1 MVRLLRANFARL
13 WKTKSF
19 WVCMII
25 SAVLGLSNFL
35 TSYSVN
41 TDCVKTLGAELMS
54 YGSNILLFISIF
66 AALFLGT
73 DYSGGTIRN
82 KLVIGHTRSEIYFS
96 NLITTAAGGLM
107 LMAATWTVVLVTGL
121 CLGGEAGMPA
131 EELLL
136 EMLIC
141 IGAVIAISAIYTLIG
156 MLFVSK
162 SSIVTITLV
171 LTFALI
177 IGAAMIESL
186 LAQPEYVTNYVMTVN
201 GETVQTEPE
210 HNPLY
215 VSGVRRDILTA
226 VNDIL
231 PSGQMMQIEMG
242 SPRSA
247 ELMPLYSLGVLAVTT
262 AIGAAVFRRK
272 DLK

>member
-19 WVCMII
+19 RVCMII
-25 SAVLGLSNFL
+25 SAGLGLANFL

-41 TDCVKTLGAELMS
+41 TECVKTLGAELMS
-54 YGSNILLFISIF
+54 DGSNILLFISIF

-73 DYSGGTIRN
+73 DYSNGTIRN

-107 LMAATWTVVLVTGL
+107 MLAGAWLIVLVTGL
-121 CLGGEAGMPA
+121 CLGGETGMPA

-136 EMLIC
+136 KMLIC
-141 IGAVIAISAIYTLIG
+141 VSAVIAISAIFTLLG
-156 MLFVSK
+156 MLLASK
-162 SSIVTITLV
+162 STIVTITLV
-171 LTFALI
+171 STFALI
-177 IGAAMIESL
+177 IGAAVIESL
-186 LAQPEYVTNYVMTVN
+186 LAQPEYVTSYEMTVN
-201 GETVQTEPE
+201 GGVVQTEPKP
-210 HNPLY
+210 NPMY
-215 VSGVRRDILTA
+215 VSGAKRDILAA
-226 VNDIL
+226 VNDVL
-231 PSGQMMQIEMG
+231 PSGQMMQLEIG
-242 SPRSA
+242 SLRSA

-262 AIGAAVFRRK
+262 AIGATVFRRK

>member
-25 SAVLGLSNFL
+25 SAGLGLANFL
-35 TSYSVN
+35 TSYSVKP
-41 TDCVKTLGAELMS
+41 DCVKTLGAEIMS
-54 YGSNILLFISIF
+54 NGSNILLFTSIF

-73 DYSGGTIRN
+73 DYSNGTIRN

-96 NLITTAAGGLM
+96 NLISTAAGGLI
-107 LMAATWTVVLVTGL
+107 LLAAEWFVVIVTGL
-121 CLGGEAGMPA
+121 CLGGETGMPA

-136 EMLIC
+136 KMLVC
-141 IGAVIAISAIYTLIG
+141 IAAVIAVSAIFTLFG
-156 MLFVSK
+156 MLLASK
-162 SSIVTITLV
+162 STIVTITLV
-171 LTFALI
+171 STFVLI
-177 IGAAMIESL
+177 IGAAMIEAL
-186 LAQPEYVTNYVMTVN
+186 LAEPEYVTNYVIVN
-201 GETVQTEPE
+201 GEGTHTESEP
-210 HNPLY
+210 NPLY
-215 VSGVRRDILTA
+215 VSGVKRDIMMA

-231 PSGQMMQIEMG
+231 PSGQMMQIEIG
-242 SPRSA
+242 SLRSA

-262 AIGAAVFRRK
+262 AIGAVVFRRK

>member
-1 MVRLLRANFARL
+1 M
-13 WKTKSF
+13 
-19 WVCMII
+19 CMII
-25 SAVLGLSNFL
+25 SAGLGLANLL

-41 TDCVKTLGAELMS
+41 PECVKNLGAELMS
-54 YGSNILLFISIF
+54 NSSNMLLFISIF

-73 DYSGGTIRN
+73 DYSNGTIRN

-96 NLITTAAGGLM
+96 NLMTTAAGGLM
-107 LMAATWTVVLVTGL
+107 LMAAEWLVVLVTGL
-121 CLGGEAGMPA
+121 FLGGGVGMPA
-131 EELLL
+131 EELLFK
-136 EMLIC
+136 MLIC

-171 LTFALI
+171 LTFGLI

-201 GETVQTEPE
+201 GESVQTEPQ

-215 VSGVRRDILTA
+215 IGGTRRDILSA
-226 VNDIL
+226 MNDVL
-231 PSGQMMQIEMG
+231 PSGQMMQIEIG
-242 SPRSA
+242 SIRSA

-262 AIGAAVFRRK
+262 AIGAAAFRRK

>member
-13 WKTKSF
+13 WKTRSF

-25 SAVLGLSNFL
+25 SAGLGLANFL

-41 TDCVKTLGAELMS
+41 TECVKNFGAELMS
-54 YGSNILLFISIF
+54 DGSNILLFISIF

-73 DYSGGTIRN
+73 DYSNGTIRN

-107 LMAATWTVVLVTGL
+107 LLAAAWLVVFVTGL
-121 CLGGEAGMPA
+121 CLGGEMGMPA
-131 EELLL
+131 EELMLK
-136 EMLIC
+136 MLIC
-141 IGAVIAISAIYTLIG
+141 ISAVIAVSAIFTLLG
-156 MLFVSK
+156 MLIPSK

-171 LTFALI
+171 LTFVLI
-177 IGAAMIESL
+177 IGAGVIESL
-186 LAQPEYVTNYVMTVN
+186 LAQPEYVTNYMMTVN
-201 GETVQTEPE
+201 GEPIQTEPE

-215 VSGVRRDILTA
+215 VSGVRRDIITA

-231 PSGQMMQIEMG
+231 PSGQMMQIEIG